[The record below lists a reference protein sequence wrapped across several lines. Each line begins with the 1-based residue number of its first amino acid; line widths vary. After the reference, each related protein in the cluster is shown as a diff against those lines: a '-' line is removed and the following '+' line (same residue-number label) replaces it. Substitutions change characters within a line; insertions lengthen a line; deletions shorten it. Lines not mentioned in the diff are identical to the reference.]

1 MILLLCYVL
10 MFYSAYCIAK
20 MEKITGDRMCY
31 NNYSVGLVGYRDS
44 RTETAQ
50 HCSKSVSVNSRG
62 WIKKEVSLVFP
73 L

>member
-1 MILLLCYVL
+1 
-10 MFYSAYCIAK
+10 